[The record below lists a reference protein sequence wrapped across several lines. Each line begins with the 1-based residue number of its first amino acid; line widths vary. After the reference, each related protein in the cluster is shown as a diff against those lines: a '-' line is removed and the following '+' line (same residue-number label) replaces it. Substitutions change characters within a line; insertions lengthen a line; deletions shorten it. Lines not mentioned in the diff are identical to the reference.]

1 MRSGIARKLLAAA
14 LILALL
20 LGLGIPT
27 GATSPE
33 VVYPT
38 LTPTDPVLTESDQAA
53 GLPEESLYADTDM
66 VRVSIVLD
74 KQPTVEAGFSTQG
87 IAQNP
92 AAQIYRQTLQ
102 AQQVAVTTAI
112 AQTVLD
118 GQELDV
124 VWNLT
129 LAANLISANVP
140 YGKLADIRQVPGVE
154 DVVLETQYSPQV
166 VSTGGKYSPNMAVST
181 QMSGTDT
188 VWDLGYTGAGSRIAV
203 IDTGLDTDHQ
213 SVDAGAFDY
222 AIAQAAEQA
231 CR

>member
-74 KQPTVEAGFSTQG
+74 KQPTVEAGFTTQG

-92 AAQIYRQTLQ
+92 
-102 AQQVAVTTAI
+102 
-112 AQTVLD
+112 
-118 GQELDV
+118 
-124 VWNLT
+124 
-129 LAANLISANVP
+129 
-140 YGKLADIRQVPGVE
+140 
-154 DVVLETQYSPQV
+154 
-166 VSTGGKYSPNMAVST
+166 
-181 QMSGTDT
+181 
-188 VWDLGYTGAGSRIAV
+188 
-203 IDTGLDTDHQ
+203 
-213 SVDAGAFDY
+213 
-222 AIAQAAEQA
+222 
-231 CR
+231 